1 MNPIDPAPR
10 PSVLRLALRAGAVA
24 LARARFVLL
33 VGGVLAVL
41 AAWPA
46 LRNVW
51 DKLTHPAPTGGAVSS
66 DTEYW
71 CPMCPG
77 VASDWPGKCPVCNM
91 ALVRRQKGEM
101 TPLPDGVVARV
112 QLSPYRLQLAGVR
125 TAPVEYRRLEVE
137 AAVAGLLEAPPGSLA
152 SAPPLTLTA
161 DVFERDAVALTVG
174 QEGRV
179 ACDARPGE
187 TFTGRVVEIGP
198 AANPAS
204 GRRVRVQVDDPRG
217 ELRPGLYAA
226 ATFRTPLAT
235 LDPSRRFERWR
246 WRDRV
251 ALGLLAGPDGALAA
265 LADAAVRQVLARE
278 GLTLCVPESAV
289 IDTGTRRV
297 VYVESMAGMF
307 DAVEVR
313 LGRRCGDFYPVLGGL
328 EPGQQ
333 VAAAGAVLLDAE
345 TRLNPSVAASY
356 FGAGS
361 RNSAA
366 PPPPA
371 APGSPSEEDR
381 LIAERQKVC
390 PVTGNSLDAMGGPV
404 KVVVD
409 GRTVFVCCKACEKP
423 LRAKPAEYLSKL
435 PK

>member
-1 MNPIDPAPR
+1 MNPIDSAPR

-46 LRNVW
+46 LRNAW

-125 TAPVEYRRLEVE
+125 TAPVEFRRLEAE
-137 AAVAGLLEAPPGSLA
+137 ATVAGLLEAPS
-152 SAPPLTLTA
+152 LTLTA
-161 DVFERDAVALTVG
+161 DVFERDAAALRIGQVG
-174 QEGRV
+174 QV
-179 ACDARPGE
+179 SCDALPGE
-187 TFTGRVVEIGP
+187 TFTGRVVELSP
-198 AANPAS
+198 AANPAA
-204 GRRVRVQVDDPRG
+204 GRRARVEVDNPRG

-226 ATFRTPLAT
+226 ATFRTPLAA
-235 LDPSRRFERWR
+235 LESSQRFERER

-251 ALGLLAGPDGALAA
+251 AVGLLAGPDGALAA
-265 LADAAVRQVLARE
+265 LADAAVRRALAGA

-328 EPGQQ
+328 EPGQR

-345 TRLNPSVAASY
+345 TRLNPNVAASY

-361 RNSAA
+361 RTAAA
-366 PPPPA
+366 PPPASPVP
-371 APGSPSEEDR
+371 APGSLSEEDR
-381 LIAERQKVC
+381 LLAEKQKVC
-390 PVTGNSLDAMGGPV
+390 PVTGNPLDAMGGPV

-409 GRTVFVCCKACEKP
+409 GRVVFVCCQACEKP
-423 LRAKPAEYLSKL
+423 LRAKPAEYFRKL